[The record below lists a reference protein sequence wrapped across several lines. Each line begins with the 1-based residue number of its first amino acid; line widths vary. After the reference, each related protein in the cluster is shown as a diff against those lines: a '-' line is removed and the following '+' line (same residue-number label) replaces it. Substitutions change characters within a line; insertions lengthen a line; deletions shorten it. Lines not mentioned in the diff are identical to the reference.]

1 MLALQSFKIIQVTIF
16 SALFLVFTNGNL
28 AAQERQFSETA
39 GRSLTPQ
46 QQKGAPIYFDGRILF
61 FVAADQ
67 ERSAEA
73 RAEAATAG
81 IFDFA
86 QDSAIPTSGLRVL
99 ERADSA
105 DIMAGARLILR
116 IRESDAQIAGSD
128 RAQLAKKY
136 AANIRSAVESYRN
149 ARSPE
154 RLWKAFGLALLA
166 SVIFVGAIVLVL
178 RSWRKI
184 KTMVERRLAKRIPSV
199 KVQTFQ
205 ILSARQIWNA
215 LSLLGELI
223 GILAFLISCYLYLQ
237 FTLRL
242 FPWTQALA
250 ERLLTYILEPL
261 IVIGNAIGAE
271 IPNLILIFLVL
282 VITRYALKLTRSFF
296 RTIGR
301 GAITVAGFEPYWAM
315 PTYRILRIII
325 IAFAVVM
332 IYPYV
337 PGSESAAFQGMTIFL
352 GVVLS
357 LGSTSVI
364 SNIIAGHTMTYRRA
378 FRVGD
383 RVRIGETVGD
393 VVEMRLLVTHLR
405 TPRNEM
411 VAVPNSLIMNN
422 QVVNYTALAKEEGIA
437 LHRKIAVGYEVPW
450 RKVEEFLLEA
460 AGNTEGLIDNPA
472 PFVLQLGFG
481 EFAVEY
487 EINAFCRDATK
498 VPELYTAL
506 DRNILDVFNREA
518 VQIMT
523 PAYVADPPEPKLAPF
538 RPKAL
543 QQAE

>member
-1 MLALQSFKIIQVTIF
+1 LLRVTRLTGFIAILTLLATV
-16 SALFLVFTNGNL
+16 TNGHIRAQEGILSSGSGQGL
-28 AAQERQFSETA
+28 AAQQEATA
-39 GRSLTPQ
+39 PV
-46 QQKGAPIYFDGRILF
+46 YFDGRILF
-61 FVAADQ
+61 MIGPDPK
-67 ERSAEA
+67 RSAEA
-73 RAEAATAG
+73 RAEATADG
-81 IFDFA
+81 ISDFA
-86 QDSAIPTSGLRVL
+86 RDRAIPASGLRVL
-99 ERADSA
+99 ERTQTS
-105 DIMAGARLILR
+105 DIMAGARLLLR
-116 IRESDAQIAGSD
+116 IGDADAERLGKD
-128 RAQLAKKY
+128 RAQLAALY
-136 AANIRSAVESYRN
+136 ASDIRSAVESYRE

-166 SVIFVGAIVLVL
+166 TAIFLGAIFLVL
-178 RSWRKI
+178 RSWRSI
-184 KTMVERRLAKRIPSV
+184 KAMVEQRLAKRIPSV

-205 ILSARQIWNA
+205 ILSAHQIWAA
-215 LSLLGELI
+215 LSLLGEFL
-223 GILAFLISCYLYLQ
+223 GLLAFLIGGYLYLQ

-250 ERLLTYILEPL
+250 ERLLTYILDPL
-261 IVIGNAIGAE
+261 LVIGNAVGAE
-271 IPNLILIFLVL
+271 IPNLILILLVV
-282 VITRYALKLTRSFF
+282 VITRYVLKLTRSFF
-296 RTIGR
+296 QAIGR
-301 GAITVAGFEPYWAM
+301 GAIAFAGFEPYWAM
-315 PTYRILRIII
+315 PTYRILRILIV
-325 IAFAVVM
+325 AFAVVM

-393 VVEMRLLVTHLR
+393 VAEMRLLVTHLR

-422 QVVNYTALAKEEGIA
+422 QVVNYTALAEEEGIA
-437 LHRKIAVGYEVPW
+437 LHRRIAVGYEVPW
-450 RKVEEFLLEA
+450 RKVETLLLEA
-460 AGNTEGLIDNPA
+460 AGNTEGLVTDPP

-481 EFAVEY
+481 EFAVNY

-506 DRNILDVFNREA
+506 DRNILDAFNREG

-523 PAYVADPPEPKLAPF
+523 PAYVADPAEPKLAPF
-538 RPKAL
+538 KPKAVR
-543 QQAE
+543 QAE